1 MKIKEVEEKL
11 GIPRATVRFYEKQS
25 LITPERKENEYREYS
40 EEDVIRLQKIL
51 ILRKLG
57 FSVSEIEDLFDD
69 NADLESLLSAQLENL
84 EQQKK
89 EINGAIEICRQ
100 MKESSV
106 SMDSMDVQYYW
117 DEIHE
122 KEAEGLSFFD
132 ALSTEGQISLYQAA
146 SMIEYEPGH
155 GPRTPDVIF
164 NPLSSTTKKIGSFW
178 ERHSVMQLILVIIV
192 LALSLAFVIFISNL

>member
-69 NADLESLLSAQLENL
+69 NTDLESLLSAQLENL

-106 SMDSMDVQYYW
+106 SMDSMDVQY
-117 DEIHE
+117 
-122 KEAEGLSFFD
+122 
-132 ALSTEGQISLYQAA
+132 
-146 SMIEYEPGH
+146 
-155 GPRTPDVIF
+155 
-164 NPLSSTTKKIGSFW
+164 
-178 ERHSVMQLILVIIV
+178 
-192 LALSLAFVIFISNL
+192 